1 MWRKLKKKIE
11 QWRGVFLIG
20 TGVAGVTIAGSI
32 TGVFG
37 VLEWGIRD
45 QFFSLRTTEPVDERI
60 AIVTIDESDIT
71 KVGQWPMSDRVMVRL
86 LRKLIDQQPRS
97 IGLSLYRDLPVAPG
111 N

>member
-71 KVGQWPMSDRVMVRL
+71 KVG
-86 LRKLIDQQPRS
+86 LRGTIPPELGNLGNLRHLWLDHNSLGVQFP
-97 IGLSLYRDLPVAPG
+97 LS
-111 N
+111 